1 MGALNS
7 YPLTFSPERSQT
19 GRAVMDPPN
28 AHGMRARI
36 KPGPVHEEW
45 DLDYRFLNNTERLAI
60 RAIFEAPGYSGTIL
74 WTSPDDSSDRRY
86 QFVKDSFRE
95 TTITAQNF
103 SISFR
108 LRHAP
113 GVAV

>member
-7 YPLTFSPERSQT
+7 YYHTLAPERSQS

-45 DLDYRFLNNTERLAI
+45 DVDFPSMNNTERLAV
-60 RAIFEAPGYSGTIL
+60 RTIFATPGYSGNIL
-74 WTSPDDSSDRRY
+74 WTSPDDSGDRRY
-86 QFVKDSFRE
+86 QFVNGSFRE